1 MSKKDLFF
9 SFYFFMFWGAFGE
22 LLGGPWAYLGTL
34 WAPKWRPG
42 AMLSLGESS
51 FFFALVIFATQIQI
65 FTNLGRFGKGFGKV
79 LGVFGDGFWRLWL
92 RFWGSLGK
100 RITCVWEWLIA
111 CICKQSRCKMST
123 NRYKLQWAIPL
134 EALVASLKAVLFSI
148 LWAFWSLGDTMFF
161 VLDFCYNWGV

>member
-1 MSKKDLFF
+1 MSLNLFKF
-9 SFYFFMFWGAFGE
+9 H
-22 LLGGPWAYLGTL
+22 L
-34 WAPKWRPG
+34 
-42 AMLSLGESS
+42 
-51 FFFALVIFATQIQI
+51 
-65 FTNLGRFGKGFGKV
+65 NLFKLRI
-79 LGVFGDGFWRLWL
+79 WL

-148 LWAFWSLGDTMFF
+148 CEHFDRLETPCFSYSIFAIIEACSFPKISDATKNLTVFLVLSVSDAWQTIWSNHLFGTRNMNSLTRH
-161 VLDFCYNWGV
+161 VQRLTRSA